1 MISSVETRLGSVYA
15 LDGPFLSASYFT
27 SGNLNFFSGFG
38 DSFDFF
44 AGLGDYSEIY
54 FEVSFLGWEK
64 TTGSLDFTSG
74 FGDSFEFTKGLD
86 DSFYFITCKEDSSEM
101 SREIAFLVTPDNFY
115 LS

>member
-15 LDGPFLSASYFT
+15 LDGPLLSASYFI

-74 FGDSFEFTKGLD
+74 FGDSFEFKKGLD